1 DDLTVL
7 VDEDKVHLYPVNE
20 LIASDIAISSPE
32 LKSQRIDALTKWS
45 SQKSGILIAPVAALK
60 RLLPPIQYW
69 SKYQLKFSEG
79 EEIEID
85 AYLSS
90 LIDMGYEHAS
100 MVTTPGEFSRRGGII
115 DIYPITEAHPI
126 RIEMFDD
133 EVDSIRYFDADTQ
146 RSLDRLQ
153 TVAVGPATELLLTD
167 EDILTG
173 AHRLEEAFSATL
185 KKLKTKESK
194 EALVDAIEGDIERL
208 KGLEHFKEMHKYIGF
223 FYDKP
228 ASLLDYLPTNGF
240 VILDEMSRI
249 QETATNLDHEEAEW
263 YSSLLEA
270 SKMVV
275 GSKFSFDW

>member
-1 DDLTVL
+1 
-7 VDEDKVHLYPVNE
+7 
-20 LIASDIAISSPE
+20 
-32 LKSQRIDALTKWS
+32 
-45 SQKSGILIAPVAALK
+45 
-60 RLLPPIQYW
+60 
-69 SKYQLKFSEG
+69 
-79 EEIEID
+79 
-85 AYLSS
+85 
-90 LIDMGYEHAS
+90 MGYEHAS

-153 TVAVGPATELLLTD
+153 TVAVGPATELLLTN

-173 AHRLEEAFSATL
+173 AHRLEEAFSASL
-185 KKLKTKESK
+185 KKLKTNESK

-275 GSKFSFDW
+275 GSKFSFDCHSVFHDMNATRVYMSVFLRHIPNTNPDNSVMRSARAMQEFHGQMNLVKNELKRWAKGEFSVVVAVPSKDRAE